1 MRFSHQTSRNMAAP
15 PSSGQTIDLHLPLE
29 VVARVVH
36 FLRQQRHYESL
47 AQMAQAN
54 TTFYELVISQLYETI
69 TITRT
74 NLGKF
79 QHGHGSRYPAID
91 GYIDESD
98 SSPPQT
104 RKDNAAK
111 HCRRMIIDVTLAR
124 AGKSAKCILDR
135 PIDDH
140 YGNVEEL
147 VLSTRALGKPTSKDL
162 SLGELS
168 SYFPSSKSV
177 NAPEGEVQVRLKAR
191 RVVLHLPLDH
201 EWSNT
206 PELCEEWKSILR
218 GRDVVHLAF
227 HDIYPIPPDG
237 PDWRGWA
244 VSRWLYFALFPAVV
258 TEIFHFPNYDYDMHS
273 HLLLYNIPEL
283 IIEPEDR
290 PDTSEEAAVLA
301 LEIIQDHLRDMVH
314 DVPWRGGEE
323 RLKAMMKCIQLQHG
337 EYENQEYPVTRPRPV
352 IQSYQP
358 LIRSLI
364 ESGHRAAIASVD
376 RRRGRGFFGRRVKLI
391 RMIGLVY
398 QC

>member
-15 PSSGQTIDLHLPLE
+15 PSSIQTIDLHLPLE

-36 FLRQQRHYESL
+36 LLRQQRHYECL

-54 TTFYELVISQLYETI
+54 TLFYELVIAQLYETI
-69 TITRT
+69 RITRT

-79 QHGHGSRYPAID
+79 QHGHGSRHPARTGLID
-91 GYIDESD
+91 QSD
-98 SSPPQT
+98 YSPPQT

-111 HCRRMIIDVTLAR
+111 HCRRIIIDVTLTG
-124 AGKSAKCILDR
+124 AGKSAQCILDR
-135 PIDDH
+135 QVDDH

-147 VLSTRALGKPTSKDL
+147 VFSPRALGKPTSEDL

-168 SYFPSSKSV
+168 SYFPSGNSV
-177 NAPEGEVQVRLKAR
+177 NPPEGEVRPRLKAR

-206 PELCEEWKSILR
+206 PELDEEWKSVLR
-218 GRDVVHLAF
+218 SRDFVHLVF

-237 PDWRGWA
+237 PHWPGWA
-244 VSRWLYFALFPAVV
+244 VSRWVYFALFPAVV
-258 TEIFHFPNYDYDMHS
+258 TERFQFPNYDYDMHS

-283 IIEPEDR
+283 IIKPENR
-290 PDTSEEAAVLA
+290 PDASEEAAVLA
-301 LEIIQDHLRDMVH
+301 LEVIQDHLRDMVH

-323 RLKAMMKCIQLQHG
+323 RLKAMMECIQLQHG
-337 EYENQEYPVTRPRPV
+337 EYEDQEYPVSRPRPV
-352 IQSYQP
+352 SQLYQS

-376 RRRGRGFFGRRVKLI
+376 R
-391 RMIGLVY
+391 
-398 QC
+398 